1 MTTSYSNFSTVKR
14 GKQMKSDL
22 QLVETSK
29 EQIQHKVNTSL
40 RVFVNR
46 LHSDFPAH
54 WHPDIEIIHPLAAP
68 YKVVC
73 STHTYVVDVGDI
85 IIICPAVI
93 HEIFSLSNGARLY
106 IQADFSNNVSLS
118 ELNKAF
124 RLMSPALHIQKKHCP
139 EEVYKKICKY
149 IEDIKTMYFGSFA
162 HMEARDDTSID
173 YIELEPFKELDIYSM
188 LIQLISF
195 CAQNYSLFVGSENPS
210 GSVLSKNTI
219 VMSNVCAYIAE
230 NFTENI
236 TLEEVASYAG
246 FSKYHFERIFTDYS
260 GMTFYKYLQQM
271 RVNYAQTL
279 LSNSE
284 LSITDVSYQ
293 SGFASSAAFTR
304 AFKKGTGYAPSQFRT
319 LQQKLHPHPDPLLH
333 QD

>member
-1 MTTSYSNFSTVKR
+1 
-14 GKQMKSDL
+14 MKSDL

-29 EQIQHKVNTSL
+29 EQIHHKVNTSL

-46 LHSDFPAH
+46 LHSDFPPH
-54 WHPDIEIIHPLAAP
+54 WHPDVEIIRPLAAP
-68 YKVVC
+68 YKIAC
-73 STHTYVVDVGDI
+73 STHTYVVEVGDI
-85 IIICPAVI
+85 LIICPAVL

-118 ELNKAF
+118 DLSKAF

-139 EEVYKKICKY
+139 EDVYKKICDY
-149 IEDIKTMYFGSFA
+149 IDEIKNLYFGSFA
-162 HMEARDDTSID
+162 NAEEHDDTSID
-173 YIELEPFKELDIYSM
+173 YIELEPFKELDIYSL
-188 LIQLISF
+188 LIQLISY
-195 CAQNYSLFVGSENPS
+195 CAQNYSLFISNENHS
-210 GSVLSKNTI
+210 HGTTYKNTI
-219 VMSNVCAYIAE
+219 ALSNVCTYIAD

-236 TLEEVASYAG
+236 TLEEVASFAG

-260 GMTFYKYLQQM
+260 GMTFYQYLQQM
-271 RVNYAQTL
+271 RINYAQTL

-304 AFKKGTGYAPSQFRT
+304 AFKKSTGYAPSQFRSFQET
-319 LQQKLHPHPDPLLH
+319 LRPKPEPLRH
-333 QD
+333 